1 MFHQPIG
8 LLTDNAKEMTK
19 TCSPVV
25 RHSFDTITEVSTEK
39 EFENSSLKV
48 RILKESRL
56 ETYHCEPP

>member
-1 MFHQPIG
+1 MV
-8 LLTDNAKEMTK
+8 TDDAKEMTK